1 MFVTGMVKGYVNDD
15 IGKLMED
22 DDPMK
27 ESVELLKLKIN
38 EVEGVS

>member
-1 MFVTGMVKGYVNDD
+1 
-15 IGKLMED
+15 MED

>member
-1 MFVTGMVKGYVNDD
+1 MLVGFDD
-15 IGKLMED
+15 IGELMED